1 MTNANQT
8 QITEE
13 LRIKRSPTDPYL
25 VYPQFRR
32 YLTGGQLK
40 VVEYL
45 LECGGEYGRAFPAN
59 ERIAWHTDL
68 EQGSVRNIKS
78 DLVKIGVL
86 SRRDVKNGLKIT
98 YIYTVD
104 TTWKREQYR
113 IELGERYPPK
123 NAQNN
128 KANVIKDE
136 IDHLKQA
143 LLKASPDE
151 MLAILDRIKNLTL
164 EMQSSASIA
173 QDVAPI
179 EASAQSSTPIDKPAP
194 SQEPKAEATAIK
206 PPYPAATQNEKSPI
220 DEAFVDFIVAQ
231 TPNVA
236 NKPAY
241 KTKIKKLLA
250 EGKFEGIEEYRH
262 AFAVEKTC
270 RAVKKYLTHKKMEIG
285 GEIYSFGGEVA
296 FDEECGVYK
305 ASFGGYYAIVS
316 AETIEKALKDTS

>member
-1 MTNANQT
+1 MIDQP

-13 LRIKRSPTDPYL
+13 LWIKRSPTDPYL

-45 LECGGEYGRAFPAN
+45 LECGGEYGRAFPSN

-98 YIYTVD
+98 HIYTVD
-104 TTWKREQYR
+104 TTWQREKYR

-143 LLKASPDE
+143 LLKASPNE

-164 EMQSSASIA
+164 EMQSATPIA

-179 EASAQSSTPIDKPAP
+179 GAPAQSATPIDKAAP
-194 SQEPKAEATAIK
+194 LQEPKAEATAIK
-206 PPYPAATQNEKSPI
+206 PPCPAATQSEKSPI
-220 DEAFVDFIVAQ
+220 DEAFVDFIVDQ
-231 TPNVA
+231 NPSVQ

-241 KTKIKKLLA
+241 KAKIKKLLA
-250 EGKFEGIEEYRH
+250 NNELDGIEEYRH
-262 AFAVEKTC
+262 AFAVEKTN
-270 RAVKKYLTHKKMEIG
+270 RALKKYLTGAKTEIG
-285 GEIYSFGGEVA
+285 GVTRSFDGEIEFSEK
-296 FDEECGVYK
+296 EGVYV
-305 ASFGGYYAIVS
+305 AYFAGLGIAVS
-316 AETIEKALKDTS
+316 SETLEKALKDTS